1 VSSDGITEE
10 VRQFISE
17 HIASIEQLEVLLLL
31 YRNQGREWNA
41 TDVAGALYTTVD
53 SIERKLAA
61 LCSSGL
67 LVCRNEADPLYRYKP
82 EKPGIDRTVH
92 GLATAYSERRVSV
105 INLVFAKPLD
115 HIRSFADAFK
125 IKKKDDE

>member
-10 VRQFISE
+10 VRKFISE

-31 YRNQGREWNA
+31 YRNPGREWSAAN
-41 TDVAGALYTTVD
+41 VAEALYTNVD
-53 SIERKLAA
+53 SVERRLAA

-67 LVCRNEADPLYRYKP
+67 LVCHDETNPLYRYRP
-82 EKPGIDRTVH
+82 EQPGLDRTVRD
-92 GLATAYSERRVSV
+92 LATAYSERRVSI